1 MVNIRGILFMT
12 MSMACFAVE
21 DTFIKLLSARLP
33 ATQILFS
40 VGYGGAL
47 ITLVLAIVLNVNLAD
62 KILLNKH
69 VISRTIADLFGA
81 LSFTSAMVLIPMSLL
96 ASILQATP
104 LFVTLGAFVLLGEKV
119 GWRRW
124 LAIFIGF
131 LGVIII
137 LQPGYGSFQ
146 LASLLGL
153 AAVLC
158 LALRDVVTRDMSTEI
173 PTLTVTFYACL
184 AMGSAGFIAYPFF
197 GPPIMPTTNEATIL
211 ICAAITGLTGYFLL
225 VLATREGD
233 VSVIAPF
240 RYSRLL
246 FSLGLASLILGE
258 ELTLPI
264 LLGGLLVVSSGIYTF
279 GRERASVKIQ
289 KSVNEKI

>member
-1 MVNIRGILFMT
+1 
-12 MSMACFAVE
+12 MACFAVE

-40 VGYGGAL
+40 IGFGGSL

-69 VISRTIADLFGA
+69 VISRTTADLFGA

-104 LFVTLGAFVLLGEKV
+104 LFVTLGAAILLGEKV

-124 LAIFIGF
+124 SAIFIGF

-158 LALRDVVTRDMSTEI
+158 LALRDVVTRDMATEI
-173 PTLTVTFYACL
+173 PTLTVTFYACI

-197 GPPIMPTTNEATIL
+197 GPPIMPTTYEAIIL
-211 ICAAITGLTGYFLL
+211 ICAAIIGLTGYFLL
-225 VLATREGD
+225 VLATRKGD

-258 ELTLPI
+258 KLTLPI
-264 LLGGLLVVSSGIYTF
+264 LLGALLVVSSGIYTF
-279 GRERASVKIQ
+279 ERERRLVKLQ
-289 KSVNEKI
+289 KSVNQKI

>member
-1 MVNIRGILFMT
+1 MM

-40 VGYGGAL
+40 IGFGGAL

-96 ASILQATP
+96 ASVLQATP
-104 LFVTLGAFVLLGEKV
+104 LFVTLGAAILLGEKV

-124 LAIFIGF
+124 SAIFIGF

-158 LALRDVVTRDMSTEI
+158 LALRDVVTRDMATEI

-197 GPPIMPTTNEATIL
+197 GPPIMPTTYEAIIL
-211 ICAAITGLTGYFLL
+211 ICAAIIGLTGYFLL
-225 VLATREGD
+225 VLATRKGD

-258 ELTLPI
+258 KLTLPI

-279 GRERASVKIQ
+279 GRERRLLKIQ
-289 KSVNEKI
+289 KSVNQKI

>member
-1 MVNIRGILFMT
+1 MM

-40 VGYGGAL
+40 IGFGGAL

-104 LFVTLGAFVLLGEKV
+104 LFVTLGAAILLGEKV

-124 LAIFIGF
+124 SAIFIGF
-131 LGVIII
+131 LGVLII

-158 LALRDVVTRDMSTEI
+158 LALRDVVTRDMATEI

-197 GPPIMPTTNEATIL
+197 GPPIVPTTYEAIIL
-211 ICAAITGLTGYFLL
+211 ICAAIIGLTGYFLL
-225 VLATREGD
+225 VLATRKGD

-258 ELTLPI
+258 KLTLPI

-279 GRERASVKIQ
+279 GRERRLVKIQ
-289 KSVNEKI
+289 KSVNQKT

>member
-1 MVNIRGILFMT
+1 MM

-40 VGYGGAL
+40 IGFGGAL
-47 ITLVLAIVLNVNLAD
+47 ITLVLAIVLNVSLAD

-104 LFVTLGAFVLLGEKV
+104 LFVTLGAAILLGEKV

-124 LAIFIGF
+124 SAIFIGF

-158 LALRDVVTRDMSTEI
+158 LALRDVVTRDMATEI

-197 GPPIMPTTNEATIL
+197 GPPIMPTTYEAIIL
-211 ICAAITGLTGYFLL
+211 ICAAIIGLTGYFLL
-225 VLATREGD
+225 VLATRKGD

-258 ELTLPI
+258 KLTLPI

-279 GRERASVKIQ
+279 GRERRLVKIQ
-289 KSVNEKI
+289 KSVNQKI

>member
-1 MVNIRGILFMT
+1 MIL
-12 MSMACFAVE
+12 SMACFAVE

-40 VGYGGAL
+40 VGFGGAL
-47 ITLVLAIVLNVNLAD
+47 ITLALAVTLNVNLAD

-81 LSFTSAMVLIPMSLL
+81 FFFTSAMVLIPMSLL

-104 LFVTLGAFVLLGEKV
+104 LFVTLGAAILLGEKV

-124 LAIFIGF
+124 SAIFIGF
-131 LGVIII
+131 LGIIII

-146 LASLLGL
+146 LVSLLGL

-158 LALRDVVTRDMSTEI
+158 LALRDVVTRDMATEI

-197 GPPIMPTTNEATIL
+197 GTPIMPTTFEAIL
-211 ICAAITGLTGYFLL
+211 LVCTAIIGVTGYFLI
-225 VLATREGD
+225 VLATRKGD

-246 FSLGLASLILGE
+246 FSIGLASLILGE
-258 ELTLPI
+258 MLTLPI

-279 GRERASVKIQ
+279 GRERRLVKIQ
-289 KSVNEKI
+289 KSLNQKK

>member
-1 MVNIRGILFMT
+1 MM

-40 VGYGGAL
+40 IGFGGAL

-104 LFVTLGAFVLLGEKV
+104 LFVTLGAAILLGEKV

-124 LAIFIGF
+124 SAIFIGF

-158 LALRDVVTRDMSTEI
+158 LALRDVVTRDMATEI

-197 GPPIMPTTNEATIL
+197 GPPIMPTTYEAIIL
-211 ICAAITGLTGYFLL
+211 ICAAIIGLTGYFLL
-225 VLATREGD
+225 VLATRKGD

-258 ELTLPI
+258 KLTLPI

-279 GRERASVKIQ
+279 GRESRLVKIQ
-289 KSVNEKI
+289 RSVSQKI

>member
-1 MVNIRGILFMT
+1 MM

-40 VGYGGAL
+40 IGFGGAL

-104 LFVTLGAFVLLGEKV
+104 LFVTLGAAILLGEKV

-124 LAIFIGF
+124 SAIFIGF

-158 LALRDVVTRDMSTEI
+158 LALRDVVTRDMATEI

-197 GPPIMPTTNEATIL
+197 GPPIMPTTYEAIIL
-211 ICAAITGLTGYFLL
+211 ICAAIIGLTGYFLL
-225 VLATREGD
+225 VLATRKGD

-258 ELTLPI
+258 KLTLPI

-279 GRERASVKIQ
+279 GRERRLVKLQ
-289 KSVNEKI
+289 KSVNQKI

>member
-1 MVNIRGILFMT
+1 MM

-40 VGYGGAL
+40 IGFGGAL

-104 LFVTLGAFVLLGEKV
+104 LFVTLGAAILLGEKV

-124 LAIFIGF
+124 SAIFIGF

-158 LALRDVVTRDMSTEI
+158 LALRDVITRDMATEI

-197 GPPIMPTTNEATIL
+197 GPPIMPTTYETIIL
-211 ICAAITGLTGYFLL
+211 ICAAIIGLTGYFLL
-225 VLATREGD
+225 VLATRKGD

-258 ELTLPI
+258 KLTLPI

-279 GRERASVKIQ
+279 GRERRSVKIQ
-289 KSVNEKI
+289 KSVNQKI

>member
-1 MVNIRGILFMT
+1 MM

-40 VGYGGAL
+40 IGFGGAL
-47 ITLVLAIVLNVNLAD
+47 ITLVLAIVSNVNLAD

-104 LFVTLGAFVLLGEKV
+104 LFVTLGAAILLGEKV

-124 LAIFIGF
+124 SAIFIGF

-158 LALRDVVTRDMSTEI
+158 LALRDVVTRDMATEI

-197 GPPIMPTTNEATIL
+197 GPPIMPTTYEAIIL
-211 ICAAITGLTGYFLL
+211 ICAAIIGLTGYFLL
-225 VLATREGD
+225 VLATRKGD

-258 ELTLPI
+258 KLTLPI

-279 GRERASVKIQ
+279 GRERRLVKIQ
-289 KSVNEKI
+289 KSVNQKV

>member
-1 MVNIRGILFMT
+1 MIL
-12 MSMACFAVE
+12 SMACFAVE

-40 VGYGGAL
+40 VGFGGAL
-47 ITLVLAIVLNVNLAD
+47 ITLALAVTLNVNLAD

-81 LSFTSAMVLIPMSLL
+81 FFFTSAMVLIPMSLL

-104 LFVTLGAFVLLGEKV
+104 LFVTLGAAILLGEKV

-124 LAIFIGF
+124 SAIFIGF

-158 LALRDVVTRDMSTEI
+158 LALRDVVTRDMATEI

-197 GPPIMPTTNEATIL
+197 GTPIMPTTFEAIVL
-211 ICAAITGLTGYFLL
+211 VCAAIIGLTGYFLI
-225 VLATREGD
+225 VLATRKGD

-246 FSLGLASLILGE
+246 FSLVLASLILGE
-258 ELTLPI
+258 MLTLPI

-279 GRERASVKIQ
+279 GRERRLFKIQ
-289 KSVNEKI
+289 KSLNQKK

>member
-1 MVNIRGILFMT
+1 MIL
-12 MSMACFAVE
+12 SMACFAVE

-40 VGYGGAL
+40 VGFGGAL
-47 ITLVLAIVLNVNLAD
+47 ITLALAVTLNVKLAD

-81 LSFTSAMVLIPMSLL
+81 LFFTSAMVLIPMSLL

-104 LFVTLGAFVLLGEKV
+104 LFVTLGAAILLGERV

-124 LAIFIGF
+124 SAIFIGF

-158 LALRDVVTRDMSTEI
+158 LALRDVVTRDMATEI

-197 GPPIMPTTNEATIL
+197 GTPIMPTTFEAIL
-211 ICAAITGLTGYFLL
+211 LVCAAIIGVTGYFLI
-225 VLATREGD
+225 VLATRKGD

-246 FSLGLASLILGE
+246 FSLVLASLILGE
-258 ELTLPI
+258 MLTLPI

-279 GRERASVKIQ
+279 GRERRLVKIQ
-289 KSVNEKI
+289 KSLNQKK

>member
-1 MVNIRGILFMT
+1 
-12 MSMACFAVE
+12 MACFAVE

-40 VGYGGAL
+40 VGFGGAL
-47 ITLVLAIVLNVNLAD
+47 ITLALAVTLNVKLAD

-81 LSFTSAMVLIPMSLL
+81 LFFTSAMVLIPMSLL

-104 LFVTLGAFVLLGEKV
+104 LFVTLGAAILLGEKV

-124 LAIFIGF
+124 SAIFIGF

-158 LALRDVVTRDMSTEI
+158 LALRDVVTRDMATEI

-197 GPPIMPTTNEATIL
+197 GTPIMPTTFEAIL
-211 ICAAITGLTGYFLL
+211 LVCAAIIGLTGYFLI
-225 VLATREGD
+225 VLATRKGD

-258 ELTLPI
+258 MLTLPI

-279 GRERASVKIQ
+279 GRERRLVKIQ
-289 KSVNEKI
+289 KSLNQKK

>member
-1 MVNIRGILFMT
+1 MDNLRGIIFM
-12 MSMACFAVE
+12 MLSMACFAIE
-21 DTFIKLLSARLP
+21 DTFIKLLSIRLP

-40 VGYGGAL
+40 IGFGGAF
-47 ITLVLAIVLNVNLAD
+47 ITLVLAVLLNVNLID
-62 KILLNKH
+62 KILINKH
-69 VISRTIADLFGA
+69 VVSRTIADLFGA

-104 LFVTLGAFVLLGEKV
+104 LFVTLGAAILLGEKV

-124 LAIFIGF
+124 SAILIGF
-131 LGVIII
+131 LGVLII
-137 LQPGYGSFQ
+137 LQPGYASFQ

-158 LALRDVVTRDMSTEI
+158 LALRDVVTRDMATEI

-197 GPPIMPTTNEATIL
+197 GPPIMPTVYETSIL
-211 ICAAITGLTGYFLL
+211 TCAAIIGLTGYFLL
-225 VLATREGD
+225 VLATRKGD

-246 FSLGLASLILGE
+246 FSLCMASLILGE
-258 ELTLPI
+258 QLTLPI
-264 LLGGLLVVSSGIYTF
+264 LFGGLLVVGSGIYTF
-279 GRERASVKIQ
+279 GCERRLAIVQIL
-289 KSVNEKI
+289 

>member
-1 MVNIRGILFMT
+1 MM

-40 VGYGGAL
+40 IGFGGAL

-104 LFVTLGAFVLLGEKV
+104 LFVTLGAAILLGEKV

-124 LAIFIGF
+124 SAIFIGF

-158 LALRDVVTRDMSTEI
+158 LALRDVVTRDMATEI

-197 GPPIMPTTNEATIL
+197 GPPIMPTTYEAIIL
-211 ICAAITGLTGYFLL
+211 ICAAIIGLTGYFLL
-225 VLATREGD
+225 VLATRKGD

-258 ELTLPI
+258 KLSLPI

-279 GRERASVKIQ
+279 GRERRLVKIQ
-289 KSVNEKI
+289 KSVNQKI

>member
-1 MVNIRGILFMT
+1 MM

-21 DTFIKLLSARLP
+21 DTFVKLLSARLP

-40 VGYGGAL
+40 IGFGGAL

-104 LFVTLGAFVLLGEKV
+104 LFVTLGAAILLGEKV

-124 LAIFIGF
+124 SAIFIGF

-158 LALRDVVTRDMSTEI
+158 LALRDVVTRDMATEI

-197 GPPIMPTTNEATIL
+197 GPPIMPTKYEAIIL
-211 ICAAITGLTGYFLL
+211 ICAAIIGLTGYFLL
-225 VLATREGD
+225 VLATRKGD

-258 ELTLPI
+258 KLTLPI

-279 GRERASVKIQ
+279 GRERRLVKVQ
-289 KSVNEKI
+289 KSVNQKI

>member
-1 MVNIRGILFMT
+1 
-12 MSMACFAVE
+12 MACFAVE

-40 VGYGGAL
+40 VGFGGAL
-47 ITLVLAIVLNVNLAD
+47 ITLALAVTLNVNLAD

-81 LSFTSAMVLIPMSLL
+81 LFFTSAMVLIPMSLL

-104 LFVTLGAFVLLGEKV
+104 LFVTLGAAILLGEKV

-124 LAIFIGF
+124 SAIFIGF
-131 LGVIII
+131 LGIIII

-146 LASLLGL
+146 LVSLLGL

-158 LALRDVVTRDMSTEI
+158 LALRDVITRDMATEI

-197 GPPIMPTTNEATIL
+197 GTPIMPTTFEAIL
-211 ICAAITGLTGYFLL
+211 LVCAAIIGVTGYFLI
-225 VLATREGD
+225 VLATRKGD

-258 ELTLPI
+258 MLTLPI

-279 GRERASVKIQ
+279 GRERRLFKIQ
-289 KSVNEKI
+289 KSLNQKK

>member
-1 MVNIRGILFMT
+1 MM

-40 VGYGGAL
+40 IGFGGAL

-104 LFVTLGAFVLLGEKV
+104 LFVTLGAAILLGEKV

-124 LAIFIGF
+124 SAIFIGF

-158 LALRDVVTRDMSTEI
+158 LALRDVVTRDMATEI

-197 GPPIMPTTNEATIL
+197 GPPVVPTTYEAIIL
-211 ICAAITGLTGYFLL
+211 ICAAIIGLTGYFLL
-225 VLATREGD
+225 VLATRKGD

-258 ELTLPI
+258 KLTLPI

-279 GRERASVKIQ
+279 GRERRSVKIQ
-289 KSVNEKI
+289 KNVNQKI

>member
-1 MVNIRGILFMT
+1 MM

-40 VGYGGAL
+40 IGFGGAL

-104 LFVTLGAFVLLGEKV
+104 LFVTLGAAILLGEKV

-124 LAIFIGF
+124 SAIFIGF

-158 LALRDVVTRDMSTEI
+158 LALRDVVTRDMATEI

-197 GPPIMPTTNEATIL
+197 GPPIMPTTYEAIIL
-211 ICAAITGLTGYFLL
+211 ICAAIIGLTGYFLL
-225 VLATREGD
+225 VLATRKGD

-258 ELTLPI
+258 KLTLPI

-279 GRERASVKIQ
+279 GRERRLIKIQ
-289 KSVNEKI
+289 KSVNQKIKKVQCYS

>member
-1 MVNIRGILFMT
+1 MM

-40 VGYGGAL
+40 IGFGGAL

-104 LFVTLGAFVLLGEKV
+104 LFVTLGAAILLGEKV

-124 LAIFIGF
+124 SAIFIGF

-158 LALRDVVTRDMSTEI
+158 LALRDVVTRDMATEI
-173 PTLTVTFYACL
+173 PTLTVTFYACI

-197 GPPIMPTTNEATIL
+197 GPPIVPTTYEAIIL
-211 ICAAITGLTGYFLL
+211 ICAAIIGLTGYFLL
-225 VLATREGD
+225 VLATRKGD

-279 GRERASVKIQ
+279 GRERRLVKIQ
-289 KSVNEKI
+289 KSINQKI

>member
-1 MVNIRGILFMT
+1 MM

-40 VGYGGAL
+40 IGFGGAL
-47 ITLVLAIVLNVNLAD
+47 ITLVFAIVLNVNLAD

-104 LFVTLGAFVLLGEKV
+104 LFVTLGAAILLGEKV

-124 LAIFIGF
+124 SAIFIGF

-158 LALRDVVTRDMSTEI
+158 LALRDVVTRDMATEI

-197 GPPIMPTTNEATIL
+197 GRPIMPTTYEAIIL
-211 ICAAITGLTGYFLL
+211 ICAAIIGLTGYFLL
-225 VLATREGD
+225 VLATRKGD

-258 ELTLPI
+258 KLTLPI

-279 GRERASVKIQ
+279 GRERRLVKIQ
-289 KSVNEKI
+289 KSANQKI

>member
-1 MVNIRGILFMT
+1 MM

-40 VGYGGAL
+40 IGFGGAL
-47 ITLVLAIVLNVNLAD
+47 ITLVLAIVLNVKLAD

-104 LFVTLGAFVLLGEKV
+104 LFVTLGAAILLGEKV

-124 LAIFIGF
+124 SAIFIGF

-158 LALRDVVTRDMSTEI
+158 LALRDVVTRDMATEI
-173 PTLTVTFYACL
+173 PTLTVTFYACI

-197 GPPIMPTTNEATIL
+197 GPPMMPTNYEAIIL
-211 ICAAITGLTGYFLL
+211 ICAAIIGLTGYFLL
-225 VLATREGD
+225 VLATRKGD

-240 RYSRLL
+240 RYSRLI

-258 ELTLPI
+258 KLTLPI

-279 GRERASVKIQ
+279 GRERRLVKIQ
-289 KSVNEKI
+289 NSVNQKI

>member
-1 MVNIRGILFMT
+1 MM

-40 VGYGGAL
+40 IGFGGAL

-104 LFVTLGAFVLLGEKV
+104 LFVTLGAAILLGEKV

-124 LAIFIGF
+124 SAIFIGF

-158 LALRDVVTRDMSTEI
+158 LALRDVVTRDMATEI

-197 GPPIMPTTNEATIL
+197 GPPIMPTTYETIIL
-211 ICAAITGLTGYFLL
+211 ICAAIIGLTGYFLL
-225 VLATREGD
+225 VLATRKGD

-258 ELTLPI
+258 KLTLPI

-279 GRERASVKIQ
+279 GRESRLVKIQ
-289 KSVNEKI
+289 KSVNKKI

>member
-1 MVNIRGILFMT
+1 MM

-40 VGYGGAL
+40 IGFGGAL
-47 ITLVLAIVLNVNLAD
+47 ITLVLAIVLNMNLAD

-69 VISRTIADLFGA
+69 VVSRTIADLFGA

-104 LFVTLGAFVLLGEKV
+104 LFVTLGAAILLGEKV

-124 LAIFIGF
+124 SAIFIGF

-158 LALRDVVTRDMSTEI
+158 LALRDVVTRDMATEI

-197 GPPIMPTTNEATIL
+197 GPPIMPTTYETIIL
-211 ICAAITGLTGYFLL
+211 ICAAIIGLTGYFLL

-240 RYSRLL
+240 RYLRLL

-279 GRERASVKIQ
+279 GRERRLVKIQ
-289 KSVNEKI
+289 KSINQKI

>member
-1 MVNIRGILFMT
+1 MT
-12 MSMACFAVE
+12 LSMACFAVE

-40 VGYGGAL
+40 VGFGGAL
-47 ITLVLAIVLNVNLAD
+47 ITLALAVTLNVKLAD

-81 LSFTSAMVLIPMSLL
+81 FFFTSAMVLIPMSLL

-104 LFVTLGAFVLLGEKV
+104 LFVTLGAAILLGEKV

-124 LAIFIGF
+124 SAIFIGF
-131 LGVIII
+131 LGIIII

-158 LALRDVVTRDMSTEI
+158 LALRDVVTRDMATEI

-197 GPPIMPTTNEATIL
+197 GTPIMPTTFEAIL
-211 ICAAITGLTGYFLL
+211 LVCAAIIGLTGYFLI
-225 VLATREGD
+225 VLATRKGD

-258 ELTLPI
+258 MLTLPI

-279 GRERASVKIQ
+279 GRERRLVKIQ
-289 KSVNEKI
+289 KSLNQKK

>member
-1 MVNIRGILFMT
+1 MM

-40 VGYGGAL
+40 IGFGGAL

-104 LFVTLGAFVLLGEKV
+104 LFVTLGAAILLGEKV

-124 LAIFIGF
+124 SAIFIGF

-158 LALRDVVTRDMSTEI
+158 LALRDVVTRDMATEI

-197 GPPIMPTTNEATIL
+197 GPPIMPTKHEAI
-211 ICAAITGLTGYFLL
+211 IFIFAAIIGLTGYFFL
-225 VLATREGD
+225 VLATRKGD

-258 ELTLPI
+258 KLTLPI

-279 GRERASVKIQ
+279 GRERRLVKIQ
-289 KSVNEKI
+289 KSVNQKI

>member
-1 MVNIRGILFMT
+1 MM

-40 VGYGGAL
+40 IGFGGAL

-104 LFVTLGAFVLLGEKV
+104 LFVTLGAAILLGEKV

-124 LAIFIGF
+124 SAIFIGF

-158 LALRDVVTRDMSTEI
+158 LALRDVVTRDMATEI

-197 GPPIMPTTNEATIL
+197 GPPIMPTTYEAITL
-211 ICAAITGLTGYFLL
+211 ICAAIIGLTGYFLL
-225 VLATREGD
+225 VLATRKGD

-258 ELTLPI
+258 KLTLPI

-279 GRERASVKIQ
+279 GRERRLVKIQ
-289 KSVNEKI
+289 KSANQKI

>member
-1 MVNIRGILFMT
+1 MM

-40 VGYGGAL
+40 IGFGGAL

-104 LFVTLGAFVLLGEKV
+104 LFVTLGAAILLGEKV

-124 LAIFIGF
+124 SAIFIGF

-158 LALRDVVTRDMSTEI
+158 LALRDVVTRDMATEI

-197 GPPIMPTTNEATIL
+197 GPPIMPTAYEAIIL
-211 ICAAITGLTGYFLL
+211 ICAAIIGLTGYFLL
-225 VLATREGD
+225 VLATRKGD

-258 ELTLPI
+258 KLTLPI

-279 GRERASVKIQ
+279 RRERRLVKIQ
-289 KSVNEKI
+289 KSVNQKT

>member
-1 MVNIRGILFMT
+1 MIL
-12 MSMACFAVE
+12 SMACFAVE

-33 ATQILFS
+33 ATQLLFS
-40 VGYGGAL
+40 VGFGGAL
-47 ITLVLAIVLNVNLAD
+47 ITLALAVTLNVNLAD

-81 LSFTSAMVLIPMSLL
+81 FFFTSAMVLIPMSLL

-104 LFVTLGAFVLLGEKV
+104 LFVTLGAAILLGEKV

-124 LAIFIGF
+124 SAIFIGF
-131 LGVIII
+131 LGIIII

-158 LALRDVVTRDMSTEI
+158 LALRDVVTRDMATEI

-197 GPPIMPTTNEATIL
+197 GTPIMPTTFEAIVL
-211 ICAAITGLTGYFLL
+211 VCAAIIGLTGYFLI
-225 VLATREGD
+225 VLATRKGD

-258 ELTLPI
+258 MLTLPI

-279 GRERASVKIQ
+279 GRERRLFKIQ
-289 KSVNEKI
+289 KSLNQKK

>member
-1 MVNIRGILFMT
+1 MM

-158 LALRDVVTRDMSTEI
+158 LALRDVVTRDMATEI

-225 VLATREGD
+225 VLATRKGD

-258 ELTLPI
+258 KLTLPI

-289 KSVNEKI
+289 KSANEKI

>member
-1 MVNIRGILFMT
+1 MM

-40 VGYGGAL
+40 MGFGGAL

-104 LFVTLGAFVLLGEKV
+104 LFVTLGAAILLGEKV

-124 LAIFIGF
+124 SAIFIGF

-158 LALRDVVTRDMSTEI
+158 LALRDVVTRDMATEI

-197 GPPIMPTTNEATIL
+197 GPPIMPTTYEAIIL
-211 ICAAITGLTGYFLL
+211 ICAAIIGLTGYFLL
-225 VLATREGD
+225 VLATRKGD

-258 ELTLPI
+258 KLTLPI

-279 GRERASVKIQ
+279 GRERRLVKIQ
-289 KSVNEKI
+289 KSVNQKV

>member
-1 MVNIRGILFMT
+1 MM

-40 VGYGGAL
+40 IGFGGAL

-104 LFVTLGAFVLLGEKV
+104 LFVTLGAAILLGEKV

-124 LAIFIGF
+124 SAIFIGF

-158 LALRDVVTRDMSTEI
+158 LALRDVVTRDMATEI
-173 PTLTVTFYACL
+173 PTLTVTFYACI

-197 GPPIMPTTNEATIL
+197 GPPIMPTTYEAIIL
-211 ICAAITGLTGYFLL
+211 ICAAIIGLTGYFLL
-225 VLATREGD
+225 VLATRKGD

-258 ELTLPI
+258 KLTLPI

-279 GRERASVKIQ
+279 GRERRLVKIQ
-289 KSVNEKI
+289 KNVNQKI

>member
-1 MVNIRGILFMT
+1 MM

-40 VGYGGAL
+40 IGFGGAL
-47 ITLVLAIVLNVNLAD
+47 ITLVLGIVLNVNLAD

-104 LFVTLGAFVLLGEKV
+104 LFVTLGAAILLGEKV

-124 LAIFIGF
+124 SAIFIGF

-158 LALRDVVTRDMSTEI
+158 LALRDVVTRDMATEI

-197 GPPIMPTTNEATIL
+197 GPPIMPTTYEAIIL
-211 ICAAITGLTGYFLL
+211 ICAAIIGLTGYFLL
-225 VLATREGD
+225 VLATRKGD

-258 ELTLPI
+258 KLTLPI
-264 LLGGLLVVSSGIYTF
+264 LVGGLLVVSSGIYTF
-279 GRERASVKIQ
+279 GRERRLVKIQ
-289 KSVNEKI
+289 KSVNQKI

>member
-1 MVNIRGILFMT
+1 MIL
-12 MSMACFAVE
+12 SMACFAVE
-21 DTFIKLLSARLP
+21 DTFIKLLSTRLP

-40 VGYGGAL
+40 VGFGGAL
-47 ITLVLAIVLNVNLAD
+47 ITLALAVTLNVNLAD

-81 LSFTSAMVLIPMSLL
+81 LFFTSAMVLIPMSLL

-104 LFVTLGAFVLLGEKV
+104 LFVTLGAAILLGEKV

-124 LAIFIGF
+124 SAIFIGF

-146 LASLLGL
+146 MASLLGL

-158 LALRDVVTRDMSTEI
+158 LALRDVVTRDMATEI

-197 GPPIMPTTNEATIL
+197 GTPIMPTKFEAIL
-211 ICAAITGLTGYFLL
+211 LVCAAIIGLTGYFLI
-225 VLATREGD
+225 VLATRKGD

-246 FSLGLASLILGE
+246 FSLVLASLILGE
-258 ELTLPI
+258 MLTLPI

-279 GRERASVKIQ
+279 GRERRLFKIQ
-289 KSVNEKI
+289 KSLNQKK

>member
-1 MVNIRGILFMT
+1 MM

-40 VGYGGAL
+40 IGFGGAL

-104 LFVTLGAFVLLGEKV
+104 LFVTLGAVILLGEKV

-124 LAIFIGF
+124 SAIFIGF

-158 LALRDVVTRDMSTEI
+158 LALRDVVTRDMATEI

-197 GPPIMPTTNEATIL
+197 GPPIMPTTYEAIIL
-211 ICAAITGLTGYFLL
+211 ICAAIIGLTGYFLL
-225 VLATREGD
+225 VLATRKGD

-258 ELTLPI
+258 KLTLPI

-279 GRERASVKIQ
+279 GRERRLVKIQ
-289 KSVNEKI
+289 KSVNQKI

>member
-1 MVNIRGILFMT
+1 MM

-40 VGYGGAL
+40 VGFGGAL

-104 LFVTLGAFVLLGEKV
+104 LFVTLGAAILLGEKV

-124 LAIFIGF
+124 SAIFIGF

-158 LALRDVVTRDMSTEI
+158 LALRDVVTRDMATEI

-197 GPPIMPTTNEATIL
+197 GPPIMPTTYETIIL
-211 ICAAITGLTGYFLL
+211 ICAAIIGLTGYFLL
-225 VLATREGD
+225 VLATRKGD

-258 ELTLPI
+258 KLTLPI

-279 GRERASVKIQ
+279 GRERRSVKIQ
-289 KSVNEKI
+289 KSVNQKI

>member
-1 MVNIRGILFMT
+1 MM
-12 MSMACFAVE
+12 MSMACFAVK
-21 DTFIKLLSARLP
+21 DTFIKFLSARLP

-40 VGYGGAL
+40 IGFGGAL

-69 VISRTIADLFGA
+69 VILRTITDLLGA

-104 LFVTLGAFVLLGEKV
+104 LFVTLGAAILLGEKV

-124 LAIFIGF
+124 SAIFVGF
-131 LGVIII
+131 SGVIII

-146 LASLLGL
+146 LATLLGL

-158 LALRDVVTRDMSTEI
+158 LALRDVITRDMATGI
-173 PTLTVTFYACL
+173 PTLTITFYACV

-197 GPPIMPTTNEATIL
+197 GPPIMPTKYEAVML
-211 ICAAITGLTGYFLL
+211 IFAAIIGLTGYFLV
-225 VLATREGD
+225 VLATRKGD

-258 ELTLPI
+258 KLTLPI

-279 GRERASVKIQ
+279 GRERRLVKIQ
-289 KSVNEKI
+289 KSVNQMI

>member
-1 MVNIRGILFMT
+1 
-12 MSMACFAVE
+12 MACFAVE

-40 VGYGGAL
+40 VGFGGAL
-47 ITLVLAIVLNVNLAD
+47 ITLALAVTLNVNLAD

-81 LSFTSAMVLIPMSLL
+81 LFFTSAMVLIPMSLL

-104 LFVTLGAFVLLGEKV
+104 LFVTLGAAILLGEKV

-124 LAIFIGF
+124 SAIFIGF
-131 LGVIII
+131 LGIIII

-158 LALRDVVTRDMSTEI
+158 LALRDVVTRDMATEI

-197 GPPIMPTTNEATIL
+197 GTPIMPTTFEAIVL
-211 ICAAITGLTGYFLL
+211 VCAAIIGLTGYFLI
-225 VLATREGD
+225 VLATRKGD

-258 ELTLPI
+258 MLTLPI

-279 GRERASVKIQ
+279 GRERRLVKIQ
-289 KSVNEKI
+289 KSLNQKK

>member
-21 DTFIKLLSARLP
+21 DTFIKVLSARLP

-197 GPPIMPTTNEATIL
+197 GPPIMPTAYEAVML
-211 ICAAITGLTGYFLL
+211 ICAAIIGLTGYFLL
-225 VLATREGD
+225 VLATRKGD

-258 ELTLPI
+258 KLTLPI

-279 GRERASVKIQ
+279 GRERRFVKIQ
-289 KSVNEKI
+289 KI

>member
-1 MVNIRGILFMT
+1 
-12 MSMACFAVE
+12 MACFAVE

-40 VGYGGAL
+40 VGFGGAL
-47 ITLVLAIVLNVNLAD
+47 ITLALAVTLNVNLAD

-81 LSFTSAMVLIPMSLL
+81 LFFTSAMVLIPMSLL

-104 LFVTLGAFVLLGEKV
+104 LFVTLGAAILLGEKV

-124 LAIFIGF
+124 SAIFIGF
-131 LGVIII
+131 LGIIII

-146 LASLLGL
+146 LVSLLGL

-158 LALRDVVTRDMSTEI
+158 LALRDVVTRDMATEI

-197 GPPIMPTTNEATIL
+197 GTPIMPTTFEAIL
-211 ICAAITGLTGYFLL
+211 LVCAAIIGVTGYFLI
-225 VLATREGD
+225 VLATRKGD

-246 FSLGLASLILGE
+246 FSLVLASLILGE
-258 ELTLPI
+258 MLTLPI

-279 GRERASVKIQ
+279 GRERRLFKIQ
-289 KSVNEKI
+289 KSLNQKK

>member
-1 MVNIRGILFMT
+1 MM

-40 VGYGGAL
+40 IGFGGVL
-47 ITLVLAIVLNVNLAD
+47 ITLVLAIVLNVNLAH

-104 LFVTLGAFVLLGEKV
+104 LFVTLGAATLLGEKV

-124 LAIFIGF
+124 SAIFIGF

-158 LALRDVVTRDMSTEI
+158 LALRDVVTRDMATEI

-197 GPPIMPTTNEATIL
+197 GPPIMPTTYEAIIL
-211 ICAAITGLTGYFLL
+211 ICAAIIGLTGYFLL
-225 VLATREGD
+225 VLATRKGD

-258 ELTLPI
+258 KLTLPI

-279 GRERASVKIQ
+279 GRESRLVKIQ
-289 KSVNEKI
+289 KSVDQKI